1 MICPS
6 AFPFNSWVFRG
17 KVNSL
22 SCARFDKG
30 LKFEWFLGGDRMV
43 KVHLSPP
50 TNLDESA
57 LIAQATSRLQP
68 AEERRLNR
76 LIDRSERGILSE
88 KEQQE
93 YLVLAEK
100 VQQLDGERV
109 TALAELSRRR
119 GQSPAEVL
127 KEIRRLENGDGG

>member
-1 MICPS
+1 
-6 AFPFNSWVFRG
+6 
-17 KVNSL
+17 
-22 SCARFDKG
+22 
-30 LKFEWFLGGDRMV
+30 
-43 KVHLSPP
+43 
-50 TNLDESA
+50 
-57 LIAQATSRLQP
+57 LQP